1 MKILVFAKKRTTKEG
16 KKFNIYISKLNKKDG
31 SEITCGVKFRE
42 ECGAPKPEECPCYIE
57 VAKVDCN
64 MSTKEVVDK
73 ETGAIYIN
81 NTLWVSKWKMLADK
95 YEDTSMDD
103 FV

>member
-1 MKILVFAKKRTTKEG
+1 MKITVFAKKRTTHEG
-16 KKFNIYISKLNKKDG
+16 KKFMTYISRLTKKDG
-31 SEITCGVKFRE
+31 TEVTSAVKFRE
-42 ECGAPKPEECPCYIE
+42 GCGTPTDFPCIIN
-57 VAKVDCN
+57 VNKNDCN

-73 ETGAIYIN
+73 DTGVIYVN
-81 NTLWVSKWKMLADK
+81 NTLWIKAWTPSNEK